1 MKSRR
6 RTTDRLIFNII
17 GYPLVTLFAL
27 LCLLPFLMIISSSLT
42 SEDYIVAN
50 GYTMFP
56 VQFSLEGYKTA
67 LSNPEAILRAY
78 GLTIFVTGTGTF
90 ISVFINLMTGYC
102 LQKKDFPYRN
112 IFSLYF
118 FFTTLFS
125 GGLVPWYIL
134 CVKYLGFKNRVY
146 SLLLPSLVSVWNILL
161 AKGFTRG
168 IPFEITE
175 SAKIDGAGDFRI
187 FIRLIVPLSTPIIA
201 TLGLFTALA
210 YWNDWYNC
218 MLFISDENKYT
229 LQYFLYK
236 LQQSLIAWRNLVSRG
251 GGSGIMSFDFPQES
265 MKMAMT
271 VIVTGPIIFL
281 YPFVQKYFIK
291 GLVLG
296 SVKG

>member
-1 MKSRR
+1 M
-6 RTTDRLIFNII
+6 
-17 GYPLVTLFAL
+17 LFR
-27 LCLLPFLMIISSSLT
+27 SSSLT
-42 SEDYIVAN
+42 KEEYIVAN

-56 VQFSLEGYKTA
+56 VAFSLQGYKTA
-67 LSNPEAILRAY
+67 LSNPDAILRAY
-78 GLTIFVTGTGTF
+78 GLTIFVTAVGTVT
-90 ISVFINLMTGYC
+90 SVFINVMTGYC
-102 LQKKDFPYRN
+102 LQKRDFPYRN
-112 IFSLYF
+112 AFSLYF

-134 CVKYLGFKNRVY
+134 CVKYLGFRNRLY
-146 SLLLPSLVSVWNILL
+146 ALILPSLVSVWNILL

-175 SAKIDGAGDFRI
+175 SARMDGAGDFRI
-187 FIRLIVPLSTPIIA
+187 FLQLILPLSTPIIA

-218 MLFISDENKYT
+218 MLFISDDKLYT

-236 LQQSLIAWRNLVSRG
+236 LQQSLIAWRNLLSRG
-251 GGSGIMSFDFPQES
+251 GGSGVMTIDFPQES

-271 VIVTGPIIFL
+271 VVVTGPIIFL